1 MRYEDKRQPKRQRHP
16 LGRAN
21 IETTADWI
29 AAQQRRDGEI
39 PWLRQVKGDPWDH
52 IHSAMGLT
60 VAGRFE
66 EARRAYRFSAA
77 TQTPRGAWA
86 AGRMRGR
93 ITDSTQETNHAG
105 YFPTGVWHYF
115 VATDDR
121 DFLAEMWPVVEAATD
136 FVVSLQEENGTISWA
151 LAPDGRVW
159 REPLLTGSSSIHGG
173 LVCADRIACELGFEK
188 PAWDS
193 ARERLATALRGDLS
207 VFNARTLPEPTARYS
222 MDWYYPVL
230 GGALRGAAGRA
241 RLLDTGLVDR
251 FLCEGVGIRCVADR
265 PWYTVAETCELVL
278 ALSACGL
285 EERAAQILSWMH
297 PFRMQGGG
305 YWTGRT
311 HPEGIH
317 WPEEHNAWTA
327 ATVLLA
333 ADALEA
339 ESRTSSFFRDLAVD
353 DEADRAAVASAS

>member
-1 MRYEDKRQPKRQRHP
+1 VKRQRHP
-16 LGRAN
+16 LGKAN
-21 IETTADWI
+21 IGTSADWI

-60 VAGRFE
+60 VAGRFQ
-66 EARRAYRFSAA
+66 EAVRAYRFSAD
-77 TQTPRGAWA
+77 TQTPRGGWPSA
-86 AGRMRGR
+86 RTRGR

-105 YFPTGVWHYF
+105 YFATGIWHYF
-115 VATDDR
+115 VATESR
-121 DFLAEMWPVVEAATD
+121 DFLAEMWPTVEASID
-136 FVVSLQEENGTISWA
+136 LIVSLQEDNGTISWA

-173 LVCADRIACELGFEK
+173 LVCAERIACELGFAK
-188 PAWDS
+188 PSWES

-207 VFNARTLPEPTARYS
+207 VFDAPTLPESTGRYS

-230 GGALRGAAGRA
+230 GGALRGEAGRA
-241 RLLDTGLVDR
+241 RLLDSEFVDR

-278 ALSACGL
+278 SLAAVGL

-311 HPEGIH
+311 HPEGVF

-339 ESRTSSFFRDLAVD
+339 ESKTSSFFRDLAGD
-353 DEADRAAVASAS
+353 DEAGADQVVASAS